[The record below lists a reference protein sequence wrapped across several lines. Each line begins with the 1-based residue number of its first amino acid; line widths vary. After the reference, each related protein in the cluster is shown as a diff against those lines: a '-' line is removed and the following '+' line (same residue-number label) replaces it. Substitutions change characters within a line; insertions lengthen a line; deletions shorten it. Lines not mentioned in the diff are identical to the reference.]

1 MSLLRLQ
8 ELHNDLRAKKDERKK
23 LKQAIKDELKH
34 HSRYAEVVDEMGT
47 LREEKK
53 SIENQVRESVP
64 QDAARLDDLDAEIK
78 ADEELM
84 SDLAMNLILKNESV
98 ELRDEY
104 ENKYHP
110 LMKVIFKKDDGASES
125 DKMKKN
131 KD

>member
-8 ELHNDLRAKKDERKK
+8 ELHNDLRGKKDERKK

-34 HSRYAEVVDEMGT
+34 HSRYAEVIDEAGT

-53 SIENQVRESVP
+53 SIEAQVRESVP
-64 QDAARLDDLDAEIK
+64 QDAARLADLDAEIK

-84 SDLAMNLILKNESV
+84 SDLAMGLILKNESV

-104 ENKYHP
+104 ENRYLP
-110 LMKVIFKKDDGASES
+110 LLKVIFKKEEQRARSKDD
-125 DKMKKN
+125 
-131 KD
+131 

>member
-1 MSLLRLQ
+1 MSLSRLQ
-8 ELHNDLRAKKDERKK
+8 DLHKELREKKDERKK

-34 HSRYAEVVDEMGT
+34 HARYAEVVDEMAT

-64 QDAARLDDLDAEIK
+64 QDAARLADLDVEIK

-104 ENKYHP
+104 ENRYLP
-110 LMKVIFKKDDGASES
+110 LMKVVFKKEEQGARAE
-125 DKMKKN
+125 K
-131 KD
+131 

>member
-1 MSLLRLQ
+1 MSLSRLQ
-8 ELHNDLRAKKDERKK
+8 ELLNEIRAKKDERKK

-34 HSRYAEVVDEMGT
+34 HSRYAEVLDEAAT

-64 QDAARLDDLDAEIK
+64 QDAARLSDLDAEIK

-98 ELRDEY
+98 ELKDEY
-104 ENKYHP
+104 ENRYLP
-110 LMKVIFKKDDGASES
+110 LMKVIFKKEEQGARP
-125 DKMKKN
+125 
-131 KD
+131 KDE